1 MLQGSSID
9 NGGIV
14 REREAYGS
22 NKTTEE
28 VPRHL

>member
-1 MLQGSSID
+1 MLQGSSND
-9 NGGIV
+9 NGDILP
-14 REREAYGS
+14 EREDYGS